1 MHNSGEDRLGNRLKD
16 VVVAWFPALVC
27 FVLIPLAVYLPNQ
40 REYDY
45 DVTVILP
52 FLGAALAAL
61 VLLSPLALVRS
72 SLRTKIAIILF
83 YLGAFV
89 ALSDILAP
97 APLTLLE
104 DYSKLDFLDEPL
116 RLTLIQ
122 LALAVGL
129 LICLWKLPGWIVRE
143 VAFILVLGVLVSEG
157 ATVAVNLSW
166 RSNFTSLGVRAH
178 PTVKEDVRQKA
189 PAKTGNI
196 YQLIF
201 DGYSSCK
208 FLQAAERLGKEK
220 SFEGF
225 TFFRRARSSYIYTP
239 LSYANFMTASLF
251 DGRSLQGWQDR
262 ALDSGLVEKLYQ
274 SGYTIWFYPV
284 GLRYV
289 HKRAGH
295 VRPPDEKA
303 WLNTNFLR
311 VCVIR
316 IAPNPIRQE
325 TNSILRDMAGAWRE
339 EEERSPERDAGGPAA
354 RESAPGVGR
363 CCSSMADL
371 LRDETSRPAQGQYV
385 YFHIMLPHPP
395 LLYDCQCNPSSR
407 ATYEDNACCAA
418 RLMAEFIQRLKD
430 LGRFEDSLIILQSD
444 HGWQLE
450 GNECVGADSGDI
462 PPEVARTVTASTN
475 GALTPKEFL
484 DRTHPLLL
492 VKPPHARDR
501 SLILSSVPAQLS
513 DIPATVCDLE
523 SISGGF
529 PRGRNLF
536 GLGPEEL
543 REAHFFSGYKQAGK
557 NGGVLVLGKHVVSGR
572 LGHFSYT
579 NGTGW
584 KVYPDMPVRS
594 GTGWFSH

>member
-1 MHNSGEDRLGNRLKD
+1 MHDSGEDRLGNRVRD

-52 FLGAALAAL
+52 FLGVAVAVL
-61 VLLSPLALVRS
+61 VLLCPLALVRS
-72 SLRTKIAIILF
+72 SLRTKIAIVLF

-89 ALSDILAP
+89 ALSDMLAP

-104 DYSKLDFLDEPL
+104 DYSKLDQLDEPL

-129 LICLWKLPGWIVRE
+129 LICLWKLPGRIVRD

-157 ATVAVNLSW
+157 ATVVANLSW
-166 RSNFTSLGVRAH
+166 RSNLASLGTPVE
-178 PTVKEDVRQKA
+178 PTVRGGAGQKA

-201 DGYSSCK
+201 DGYSGCK
-208 FLQAAERLGKEK
+208 FLEAAERLGADK
-220 SFEGF
+220 SFAGF
-225 TFFRRARSSYIYTP
+225 TFFQKARSSYIYTP
-239 LSYANFMTASLF
+239 LSYTNFMTATLF
-251 DGRSLQGWQDR
+251 DGRSLQGWQDG
-262 ALDSGLVEKLYQ
+262 AVDAGLVEKLYQ

-289 HKRAGH
+289 HKRASH

-311 VCVIR
+311 VCIIR

-325 TNSILRDMAGAWRE
+325 ANTILRNMGSAMRE
-339 EEERSPERDAGGPAA
+339 EEQSSDRDAGRP
-354 RESAPGVGR
+354 APGESVPGAGR
-363 CCSSMADL
+363 CCSSMTDF
-371 LRDETSRPAQGQYV
+371 LRDEADRPAHGQYV

-395 LLYDCQCNPSSR
+395 LLYDCQCNPSAH

-418 RLMAEFIQRLKD
+418 RLMTELIKRLKD

-450 GNECVGADSGDI
+450 GNECNAADSGGI
-462 PPEVARTVTASTN
+462 PPEVARTIKSSTN

-484 DRTHPLLL
+484 DRTHPMLL
-492 VKPPHARDR
+492 VKPPHAPDR
-501 SLILSSVPAQLS
+501 SLVLSSVPAQLS
-513 DIPATVCDLE
+513 DIPATIIDLE
-523 SISGGF
+523 GISGGF
-529 PRGRNLF
+529 PGGKNLF
-536 GLGPEEL
+536 DLGPQES
-543 REAHFFSGYKQAGK
+543 REVHFFSGFKQAGK
-557 NGGVLVLGKHVVSGR
+557 NGGLLVLGKHVRSGR

-579 NGTGW
+579 AGSGW
-584 KVYPDMPVRS
+584 KVYPDVSVRS